1 MISTKSLADGGR
13 FVDAL
18 RVTGDLVGFDVEGV
32 HELTTD
38 AITDV
43 FVLDARL
50 DTIFTKPAVDR
61 DAAQELLAATSRELH
76 RVQQRTML
84 LATNARQRVASF
96 LLEMSERLSQPAILG
111 VAVSRRDIADY
122 LGLTVETVSRVLA
135 EFHRAERDPR
145 RNGTVPLGRKRL
157 LIVQF

>member
-1 MISTKSLADGGR
+1 
-13 FVDAL
+13 
-18 RVTGDLVGFDVEGV
+18 LVGFDVEGV

-84 LATNARQRVASF
+84 VATNARQRVASF
-96 LLEMSERLSQPAILG
+96 LLEMSERLSQPASNCSPG
-111 VAVSRRDIADY
+111 WA
-122 LGLTVETVSRVLA
+122 
-135 EFHRAERDPR
+135 HN
-145 RNGTVPLGRKRL
+145 RNG
-157 LIVQF
+157 